1 MSWSAATWL
10 PARDERITVACA
22 VLVLFVTAWL
32 HDQPAAAR
40 GGLYQGRDV
49 CAVIT
54 FDVIQTFELIFDVVY
69 LVGLLL
75 IVLPCLQTIG

>member
-1 MSWSAATWL
+1 MNDHGRVRAVG
-10 PARDERITVACA
+10 VALA
-22 VLVLFVTAWL
+22 GRL
-32 HDQPAAAR
+32 QYRPAAAPV
-40 GGLYQGRDV
+40 GLYQGCYV

-54 FDVIQTFELIFDVVY
+54 FEVIQTFELIFDVIY